1 MSNKEPMMKEGI
13 DHYESATRIE
23 YTIYEG
29 IKELCLH
36 LYSGFLPSAK
46 MWQNL
51 EVALIENGDNP
62 DWCFFLYSLSKKE
75 GWSTRKN
82 AWKCLRD
89 NFAPHYKQ
97 WLKMYNKTN
106 NGQQMSLFDENIMF
120 KP

>member
-46 MWQNL
+46 MWQTL

-62 DWCFFLYSLSKKE
+62 DWCFFSVFSVKKGGVE
-75 GWSTRKN
+75 HEK
-82 AWKCLRD
+82 KCLEVL
-89 NFAPHYKQ
+89 A
-97 WLKMYNKTN
+97 
-106 NGQQMSLFDENIMF
+106 
-120 KP
+120 

>member
-46 MWQNL
+46 MWQTL

-62 DWCFFLYSLSKKE
+62 DWCFFCILCQKRRGGAREKMLGS
-75 GWSTRKN
+75 
-82 AWKCLRD
+82 ACVIILR
-89 NFAPHYKQ
+89 PII
-97 WLKMYNKTN
+97 N
-106 NGQQMSLFDENIMF
+106 NG
-120 KP
+120 